1 MEHEKVYAVCENKCF
16 VETMTKEQIDN
27 DVETL
32 NQGVT
37 NLNDTINTMSAIEIR
52 HPAGSV
58 MSVIP
63 PNSYNKTRH
72 LFINDS
78 GSSKPLRASAVQGTR
93 DTYVK
98 VSWIKMTN
106 GNTTLNTRIVYIEN
120 DSTFVELATIATGET
135 YYIEIENLSYTE
147 PAEE

>member
-1 MEHEKVYAVCENKCF
+1 MAHEKVYAVCENKCF
-16 VETMTKEQIDN
+16 VETKTKEQIDN

-37 NLNDTINTMSAIEIR
+37 NLNDTINTMSVIEIR

-58 MSVIP
+58 MSVLP

-78 GSSKPLRASAVQGTR
+78 GSSKPLRVSGIGITQDV
-93 DTYVK
+93 YVK
-98 VSWIKMTN
+98 VSWIKVTDN
-106 GNTTLNTRIVYIEN
+106 NTTLNTKIVSLTREGY
-120 DSTFVELATIATGET
+120 VELATIATGET